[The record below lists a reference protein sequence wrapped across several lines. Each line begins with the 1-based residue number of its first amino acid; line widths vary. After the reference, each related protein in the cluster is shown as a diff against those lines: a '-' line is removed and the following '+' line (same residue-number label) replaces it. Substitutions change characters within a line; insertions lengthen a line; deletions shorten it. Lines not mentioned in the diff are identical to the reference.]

1 MQLNVTSKY
10 KKMIAGALVAAG
22 FVSVMAFGGHID
34 IRNLGTSLSDAHK
47 TDNAQIQTEDVTY
60 KAYDVFIGDKQLGTV
75 TDDALVATYLLKAK
89 EEVEQA
95 IGYKPEYDYTLE
107 IRPREVSE
115 PIEPADLSEAFRE
128 AMYVSVGEIKVKGYA
143 MKIDDFCVILSSK
156 EELIEVLES
165 AQSLY
170 VQDDNAITVDLVSD
184 DHNPM
189 VMTPEINILSKELP
203 KERIFVTSDMTAAPG
218 EENLEGAPMENLEA
232 EDDQFLEAVV
242 KEVRLDQQIV
252 IVETYVNE
260 EALSDAKTATEMITK
275 EHEKEKKYTVEKGDS
290 PSVIAVENS
299 MTTSELYALNPG
311 LKENARRMQIG
322 DKVVVKVPEPELFVT
337 TVEDV
342 IYTEIIDRDIIYVNN
357 PEDYIGTNTVIK
369 AGSDG
374 VIEVRATVEKLN
386 GKIINQQVL
395 ETTVVLD
402 PVTETQSR
410 GVKALPVTTATGT
423 FEMPMLSYRFTSGF
437 GTRWGRLHKGI
448 DLAAPIGTAIKASD
462 GGRIIKAGWDG
473 GYGYCIE
480 IDHGKG
486 LTSKYAHC
494 SALYVSV
501 GEEVS
506 QYQTIAAVGNTG
518 NSTGPHLHFEIRKW
532 NKPVNPMNYLK

>member
-1 MQLNVTSKY
+1 MQLNVTSKH
-10 KKMIAGALVAAG
+10 KKFIAGALVAAG

-34 IRNLGTSLSDAHK
+34 VSNLSTSLSGVQ
-47 TDNAQIQTEDVTY
+47 TDNAQVQLAETTY
-60 KAYDVFIGDKQLGTV
+60 KVYDVFIGDEQLGTV
-75 TDDALVATYLLKAK
+75 TDDALVATYILEAK
-89 EEVEQA
+89 EAVEKA
-95 IGYKPEYDYTLE
+95 IGYKPAYDYNLA
-107 IRPREVSE
+107 IKPREVSE
-115 PIEPADLSEAFRE
+115 PIEPTDLSEAFRE
-128 AMYVSVGEIKVKGYA
+128 AMYVSAGEIKVKGYA
-143 MKIDDFCVILSSK
+143 MKIDDFSVILRSK

-203 KERIFVTSDMTAAPG
+203 KERIFVTSDMTAAPE
-218 EENLEGAPMENLEA
+218 EENLEGAPMEDLEA

-242 KEVRLDQQIV
+242 KEVRLDQPIV

-260 EALSDAKTATEMITK
+260 EALSDVKTATEMITK

-311 LKENARRMQIG
+311 LKENATRMQIG
-322 DKVVVKVPEPELFVT
+322 DEVVVKVPEPELFVT

-342 IYTEIIDRDIIYVNN
+342 IYTEIIDRDIVYVNN

-386 GKIINQQVL
+386 GKIIHQQIL

-448 DLAAPIGTAIKASD
+448 DLAAPVGTAIKASD
-462 GGRIIKAGWDG
+462 GGRVIKAGWDG

-532 NKPVNPMNYLK
+532 NTPVNPMTYLK